1 MAQRDN
7 DQRYPIFGDPPFYNV
22 PFSRMHER
30 TKTRG
35 VTLVYFS
42 VWTFFEQSCINISLV
57 SLVWREIYSFHPSNI
72 VFIVANTLKYA
83 INKLL
88 IFTSFTRYKYKFVFN
103 LFYLISLLLSNCLPN
118 SDYTYINKETE
129 QNGRSTTRFRIIAL
143 QKRIVSPRDRVFFS
157 LEILIP

>member
-1 MAQRDN
+1 MAQLDN

-103 LFYLISLLLSNCLPN
+103 LFYLISLLLSNCLQIQIIRI
-118 SDYTYINKETE
+118 STKRRNKTE
-129 QNGRSTTRFRIIAL
+129 DRRH
-143 QKRIVSPRDRVFFS
+143 VSESSRCRNASYLLVTEFS
-157 LEILIP
+157 FPLKS